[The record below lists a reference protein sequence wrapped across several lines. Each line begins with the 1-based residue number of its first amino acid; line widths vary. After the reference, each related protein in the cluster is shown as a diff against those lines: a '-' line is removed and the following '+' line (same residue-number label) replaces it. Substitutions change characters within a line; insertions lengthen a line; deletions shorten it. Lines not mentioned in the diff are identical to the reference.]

1 MSCELEIYRLKS
13 GDDNSFLRGFD
24 LIYTIL
30 LFTFNPN
37 VMSEVLTSF
46 ETRNYDQ

>member
-24 LIYTIL
+24 QLDTGTRRYSENKLKTSNITTI
-30 LFTFNPN
+30 
-37 VMSEVLTSF
+37 F
-46 ETRNYDQ
+46 E